1 MSTFPALFRG
11 APSARK
17 AGDATKALHAMTLW
31 AAESHR
37 RVLVA
42 WVDLVRRGAVAV
54 VIAAALVA
62 AATGAYVVHAFRI
75 NTDTEDMLSPEL
87 PFRQH
92 SRALSEAFPQFSDN
106 IVVVIDADS
115 ADLADD
121 AAERLAVRLRERPDL
136 FGSVFDPRG
145 GPFFRRNGLLF
156 LETDALNDLADRL
169 ADAQPFLGTL
179 WRDPSLRG
187 LFDILSLAMDESVA
201 GDGGAPMGVADVV
214 ASVADVVEAE
224 AEGRFRLLS
233 WRALMTGTRGNAADR
248 RRVILIQPRLDF
260 GSLRPAESAMTAL
273 RTLIAEMAYD
283 GAAGVNV
290 RLTGSAALA
299 EEELESVEEGMGLA
313 AILSLFLVAVLLSVG
328 LGSPR
333 LTIATVLTL
342 VCGLI
347 MTAAFAFAV
356 VGELNLISV
365 AFAVLFI
372 GLSVDFGIHFALR
385 YREALIGGRTQDA
398 ALGEAA
404 AGVGGALTLCA
415 VAASI
420 GFFSFLPT
428 DYRGL
433 AELGLIAGVGM
444 FVALAANLTIL
455 PALITLMGSPAP
467 PPAARA
473 GAPARLAR
481 AIENHPRAVI
491 ASALALTLAAGLLA
505 PWARFDFD
513 PLNLKDRRTESVS
526 TLFDLMA
533 DSRTSP
539 YSATVLAPSLD
550 AADALARRLLSLDPV
565 ESTATLSDY
574 VPAAQTEKLEIID
587 AMSFFLAP
595 ALSNRD
601 AKPPPGSDERAAAL
615 TRVRERLAAFA
626 ATSRDAASRA
636 AAERLSRAFDRLE
649 AKGGT
654 DGDALASLERRLIA
668 LFPERIREL
677 GDSLAAEPF
686 ARADLP
692 DEIKRRAVAADGR
705 ARLEI
710 YPKENLHDREALE
723 RFVSAVRAVAPDAIG
738 SPVVI
743 LEAGNTV
750 VGAVR
755 DAAVLAFVVIAILMG
770 VLLRSVRDALFV
782 FAPLVVAAVLTVAA
796 SVLLRLPFDFANV
809 IVLPLLFGLG
819 VANGVHLVVR
829 GREDSVA
836 GAVMGTSTPRAVVF
850 SALTTVGSFGTI
862 ALSSHPGTA
871 GMGVLLTI
879 SIGFTLVASLT
890 VLPALMRLTWER
902 RERVPR

>member
-1 MSTFPALFRG
+1 
-11 APSARK
+11 
-17 AGDATKALHAMTLW
+17 
-31 AAESHR
+31 
-37 RVLVA
+37 
-42 WVDLVRRGAVAV
+42 
-54 VIAAALVA
+54 
-62 AATGAYVVHAFRI
+62 
-75 NTDTEDMLSPEL
+75 
-87 PFRQH
+87 
-92 SRALSEAFPQFSDN
+92 
-106 IVVVIDADS
+106 
-115 ADLADD
+115 
-121 AAERLAVRLRERPDL
+121 
-136 FGSVFDPRG
+136 
-145 GPFFRRNGLLF
+145 
-156 LETDALNDLADRL
+156 
-169 ADAQPFLGTL
+169 
-179 WRDPSLRG
+179 
-187 LFDILSLAMDESVA
+187 
-201 GDGGAPMGVADVV
+201 
-214 ASVADVVEAE
+214 
-224 AEGRFRLLS
+224 
-233 WRALMTGTRGNAADR
+233 
-248 RRVILIQPRLDF
+248 
-260 GSLRPAESAMTAL
+260 
-273 RTLIAEMAYD
+273 
-283 GAAGVNV
+283 
-290 RLTGSAALA
+290 
-299 EEELESVEEGMGLA
+299 
-313 AILSLFLVAVLLSVG
+313 
-328 LGSPR
+328 
-333 LTIATVLTL
+333 
-342 VCGLI
+342 
-347 MTAAFAFAV
+347 
-356 VGELNLISV
+356 
-365 AFAVLFI
+365 
-372 GLSVDFGIHFALR
+372 
-385 YREALIGGRTQDA
+385 
-398 ALGEAA
+398 
-404 AGVGGALTLCA
+404 
-415 VAASI
+415 
-420 GFFSFLPT
+420 
-428 DYRGL
+428 
-433 AELGLIAGVGM
+433 M

-601 AKPPPGSDERAAAL
+601 AKPPPGSDKRAAAL

-871 GMGVLLTI
+871 GMGCPVDDLDRVYLGRLVDRAAGADAADVGTPGEGAAMSAATGPEGLRVLPLIRWVSRHLTPVLARLPVTANQVTAA
-879 SIGFTLVASLT
+879 SLVAGPAASAFVAVGGRPASLRGRRPFVRILCARQQRRRDRPPKEPGDAVRRAIRQFHRLGGARG
-890 VLPALMRLTWER
+890 VLRGPRLRGGGRPGAATSGFGSAPPPPPPPPPPER
-902 RERVPR
+902 R

>member
-1 MSTFPALFRG
+1 MSIFPALSRG

-17 AGDATKALHAMTLW
+17 AGDVTDPFHAMTLW
-31 AAESHR
+31 AAETHR
-37 RVLVA
+37 RVMVA
-42 WVDLVRRGAVAV
+42 WVDFVRRRAVAV
-54 VIAAALVA
+54 VITAALVA
-62 AATGAYVVHAFRI
+62 AATGTYVGQAFRI
-75 NTDTEDMLSPEL
+75 NTDTEDMLSSEL

-92 SRALSEAFPQFSDN
+92 SRALSKAFPQFSDN

-121 AAERLAVRLRERPDL
+121 AAERLAARLRERPAL

-179 WRDPSLRG
+179 WGDPSLRG
-187 LFDILSLAMDESVA
+187 LFDVLGLAMDESVA
-201 GDGGAPMGVADVV
+201 GDGRAPIGIAEVLGSIAE
-214 ASVADVVEAE
+214 VVEAE

-248 RRVILIQPRLDF
+248 RRLIVIQPGLDF
-260 GSLRPAESAMTAL
+260 GSLRPAANAMAAL
-273 RTLIAEMAYD
+273 RALIAELDYD
-283 GAAGVNV
+283 GTAGVKV

-299 EEELESVEEGMGLA
+299 EEELKSVEEGMGLA
-313 AILSLFLVAVLLSVG
+313 AILSLLSVVVLLSVG

-347 MTAAFAFAV
+347 VTAGFAFAV

-385 YREALIGGRTQDA
+385 YREALIDGKMHSA
-398 ALGEAA
+398 ALDEAA

-428 DYRGL
+428 DYQGL

-444 FVALAANLTIL
+444 FVALAANLTVL
-455 PALITLMGSPAP
+455 PAVITLM
-467 PPAARA
+467 PPAAPSPVARD
-473 GAPARLAR
+473 GMPARLSR

-491 ASALALTLAAGLLA
+491 ASALALTIAAGLLVPRA
-505 PWARFDFD
+505 GFDFD

-550 AADALARRLLSLDPV
+550 AADALARRISSLDLV
-565 ESTATLSDY
+565 ESTTTLSDY
-574 VPAAQTEKLEIID
+574 VPEAQTEKLGIID
-587 AMSFFLAP
+587 DMSFFLAP
-595 ALSNRD
+595 ALSDRGV
-601 AKPPPGSDERAAAL
+601 KPPPGPDERVAAL
-615 TRVRERLAAFA
+615 KQVRERIGAFA
-626 ATSRDAASRA
+626 ATSRDAASHA
-636 AAERLSRAFDRLE
+636 AAERLTRAFDRLE
-649 AKGGT
+649 AMGRN
-654 DGDALASLERRLIA
+654 DGNALASLERRLIA

-677 GDSLAAEPF
+677 HDSLAAEPF
-686 ARADLP
+686 TRADLP
-692 DEIKRRAVAADGR
+692 DEIRRRVVAMDGR

-710 YPKENLHDREALE
+710 YPKENLHDRAALE
-723 RFVSAVRAVAPDAIG
+723 RFVAAVRALAPDATG

-743 LEAGNTV
+743 LEARNTV

-755 DAAVLAFVVIAILMG
+755 DAAVLAFVIIAALMG
-770 VLLRSVRDALFV
+770 FLLRSVRDTVFV
-782 FAPLVVAAVLTVAA
+782 FAPLVVAALLTVAA
-796 SVLLRLPFDFANV
+796 SVLLQLPFNFANV

-819 VANGVHLVVR
+819 VANGVHLVAR
-829 GREDSVA
+829 ARAGSVA

-850 SALTTVGSFGTI
+850 SALTTIGSFGSI

-871 GMGVLLTI
+871 SMGVLLTI

-890 VLPALMRLTWER
+890 VLPALMRLTWNRGETP
-902 RERVPR
+902 PR

>member
-121 AAERLAVRLRERPDL
+121 AAERLAVRLRERPNL

-273 RTLIAEMAYD
+273 RALITEMVYD

-372 GLSVDFGIHFALR
+372 GLSVDFGIHFVLR

-404 AGVGGALTLCA
+404 AGVGGALTLCT

-550 AADALARRLLSLDPV
+550 AADALARRLSSLDPV

-595 ALSNRD
+595 ALSNRY
-601 AKPPPGSDERAAAL
+601 AKPPPGPDERAAAL

-668 LFPERIREL
+668 LFSERIREL

>member
-273 RTLIAEMAYD
+273 RALITEMVYD

-404 AGVGGALTLCA
+404 AGVGGALTLCT

-550 AADALARRLLSLDPV
+550 AADALARRLSSLDPV

-601 AKPPPGSDERAAAL
+601 AKPPPGPDERAAAL

-668 LFPERIREL
+668 LFSERIREL

>member
-1 MSTFPALFRG
+1 MFRG

-37 RVLVA
+37 RVLMA

-115 ADLADD
+115 ADLAND

-273 RTLIAEMAYD
+273 RALIAEMAYD

-601 AKPPPGSDERAAAL
+601 AKPPPGPDERAAAL
-615 TRVRERLAAFA
+615 TRVRVRLAAFA